1 MWWAV
6 LGQTRQSSVLVSGA
20 VLLAACTAGTVSTD
34 PSAVSSVVSSETT
47 ETDSTDVVESSP
59 SISEFA
65 AASCVGWI
73 DGLKIGA
80 TIQGIDRTTDL
91 SSAVPDCV
99 EVFAPQS
106 GSTDS
111 RPYLERIHSAYCIS
125 LGLAFDRVAGDQ
137 GASLEVSDEALDL
150 VDLCS
155 SGEAVVLGPIYEG
168 LSLRVENLVL
178 GGPDKYAE
186 NFGDSPAV
194 LDHVFFLIGLSDLL
208 FEPEWD
214 QYLDDFE
221 LIVITG
227 NDVYSFCQDIREVSL
242 EEAATNL
249 LNGLGVLWFIQDE
262 DIAKRVASAATA
274 VGTQL
279 WCPEA
284 IK

>member
-1 MWWAV
+1 M
-6 LGQTRQSSVLVSGA
+6 
-20 VLLAACTAGTVSTD
+20 
-34 PSAVSSVVSSETT
+34 
-47 ETDSTDVVESSP
+47 VESSP

-73 DGLKIGA
+73 DGLKLGA
-80 TIQGIDRTTDL
+80 TIQGIDRPTDL
-91 SSAVPDCV
+91 SSVVSDCV
-99 EVFAPQS
+99 EDFDFEDFAPQS

-137 GASLEVSDEALDL
+137 GASLLVSDEALEL
-150 VDLCS
+150 VDICS
-155 SGEAVVLGPIYEG
+155 SGEAFVRGPIYEE
-168 LSLRVENLVL
+168 LSLRVDHLVFV
-178 GGPDKYAE
+178 GPDKYAE
-186 NFGDSPAV
+186 TFDDSPAV
-194 LDHVFFLIGLSDLL
+194 LEHVFFLIALSDLL

-242 EEAATNL
+242 EEAATKL
-249 LNGLGVLWFIQDE
+249 LNNVRVLWFIQDG
-262 DIAKRVASAATA
+262 DVAKMVASAATA

-284 IK
+284 YKLLGSTGGFL